1 MKKISLILS
10 QVSFLV
16 LLSGCSL
23 FYTDHSNDYQNERAV
38 ENSLQ
43 SPEGSLPSKDAL
55 VIPNE
60 DKIADLESVT
70 PFETPRAQFIY
81 YPMVAVGMTETDQS
95 IELVVPASKAQ
106 TKRIVSDFLA
116 ALYGAGQS
124 IRSQT
129 EDEIVSVPFDF
140 DPQGWW
146 ASLWSKITRVYP
158 DQSVFSFK
166 FSEAEGKTLVTM
178 QLRHEQEGDVEPS
191 DWMTPKVSDDT
202 YTIAVRLWGTIG
214 RQLNQSS
221 AYLSNRGDTS
231 DFPVWVNH
239 RGIYAV
245 RLNKNLSA
253 AELKAQLQTA
263 GFYIMPDAESKIA
276 PVKPEDVARIGD
288 IVDFSIPT
296 GDGEKQKLFNVYRR
310 DLDDVTWD
318 KREYSYEITHQKS
331 GDFLVIDVSSMDF
344 PEVTSFHLVQRF
356 LK

>member
-1 MKKISLILS
+1 
-10 QVSFLV
+10 
-16 LLSGCSL
+16 
-23 FYTDHSNDYQNERAV
+23 
-38 ENSLQ
+38 
-43 SPEGSLPSKDAL
+43 
-55 VIPNE
+55 
-60 DKIADLESVT
+60 
-70 PFETPRAQFIY
+70 
-81 YPMVAVGMTETDQS
+81 MTETDQS

-253 AELKAQLQTA
+253 AELEAQLQTA

-276 PVKPEDVARIGD
+276 PVKPEEVARIGD

>member
-1 MKKISLILS
+1 
-10 QVSFLV
+10 
-16 LLSGCSL
+16 
-23 FYTDHSNDYQNERAV
+23 
-38 ENSLQ
+38 
-43 SPEGSLPSKDAL
+43 
-55 VIPNE
+55 
-60 DKIADLESVT
+60 
-70 PFETPRAQFIY
+70 
-81 YPMVAVGMTETDQS
+81 
-95 IELVVPASKAQ
+95 
-106 TKRIVSDFLA
+106 
-116 ALYGAGQS
+116 
-124 IRSQT
+124 
-129 EDEIVSVPFDF
+129 
-140 DPQGWW
+140 
-146 ASLWSKITRVYP
+146 
-158 DQSVFSFK
+158 
-166 FSEAEGKTLVTM
+166 
-178 QLRHEQEGDVEPS
+178 
-191 DWMTPKVSDDT
+191 DT

-221 AYLSNRGDTS
+221 AYLSNRGDAS

-239 RGIYAV
+239 RGIFAV

-253 AELKAQLQTA
+253 AELEAQLQTA

-276 PVKPEDVARIGD
+276 PVKPEEVARIGD